1 MHWLNWCGTPR
12 TGQNKWNDMEKR
24 WTVAE
29 TDPSVVDRLSTDL
42 GIHPALCQV
51 LAQRGVRDFESA
63 RTFFKPQLSDLHDP
77 FLLKDM
83 DKATTRIIKAMQD
96 KEKMLVYGD
105 YDVDGTTSVAS
116 MYEFLCSI
124 YISTKLDY
132 YVPHRYKEGYGISRQ
147 GLEYARDHG
156 FTLVVA
162 LDCGIKSAELIGLA
176 ASWGIDFI
184 VCDHH
189 LPGPE
194 LPPAV
199 AILNP
204 KQSGCAYPYKELCGC
219 GVGFK
224 LICALARILDIP
236 DEDTHAYLD
245 LVATAIAADIV
256 PMTGENRVLAFFGL
270 QRINLHPST
279 GMRALI
285 DVSGYQKALTIT
297 NVVFMIAPRV
307 NAAGRMDDA
316 RKAIQLFIEK
326 DYHKARELAIQL
338 QDNNTDRRETDA
350 LITEEALDLI
360 RSNQQLAEG
369 KSTVVFQPHWHKG
382 VIGIVAS
389 RLIEHYY
396 RPTIVLTESGGI
408 LSGSARSIPGF
419 NLHEGLDQCSDL
431 LLGFGGHYFAA
442 GMTLESAQL
451 EAFRDRFERIVRE
464 SVPENLFAPEIRIDA
479 ALRFPDINHKFYRII
494 TRMEP
499 FGPDNPVPVFISRGV
514 LDTGK
519 SSVAKEKHLRFSLKQ
534 DGVIMTGIGFNMGEK
549 IGLVRSGQPLDI
561 VYTLD
566 ENEWNGVKTIQLK
579 MIDVRSSY

>member
-1 MHWLNWCGTPR
+1 M
-12 TGQNKWNDMEKR
+12 
-24 WTVAE
+24 
-29 TDPSVVDRLSTDL
+29 
-42 GIHPALCQV
+42 
-51 LAQRGVRDFESA
+51 
-63 RTFFKPQLSDLHDP
+63 
-77 FLLKDM
+77 
-83 DKATTRIIKAMQD
+83 
-96 KEKMLVYGD
+96 
-105 YDVDGTTSVAS
+105 
-116 MYEFLCSI
+116 
-124 YISTKLDY
+124 
-132 YVPHRYKEGYGISRQ
+132 
-147 GLEYARDHG
+147 
-156 FTLVVA
+156 
-162 LDCGIKSAELIGLA
+162 A

-189 LPGPE
+189 LPGQE

-204 KQSGCAYPYKELCGC
+204 KQAGCPYPYKELCGC

-224 LICALARILDIP
+224 LITALAARLDMP
-236 DEDTHAYLD
+236 AEDTHAYLD

-256 PMTGENRVLAFFGL
+256 PMTGENRVLAYFGL
-270 QRINLHPST
+270 LRVNQHPST

-285 DVSGYQKALTIT
+285 DVSGYQKELTIT

-326 DYHKARELAIQL
+326 DYEKARQLAIQL
-338 QDNNTDRRETDA
+338 QENNTDRRETDA

-360 RSNQQLAEG
+360 RSDRAMAEG

-408 LSGSARSIPGF
+408 ISGSARSIPGF

-442 GMTLESAQL
+442 GMTLESNQL
-451 EAFRDRFERIVRE
+451 EAFRDRFEQIVRA
-464 SVPENLFAPEIRIDA
+464 SVPEDLFAPEIRIDA
-479 ALRFPDINHKFYRII
+479 EIKFPDITPKFFRIL

-499 FGPDNPVPVFISRGV
+499 FGPENPQPVFISRGV
-514 LDTGK
+514 RDTGR
-519 SSVAKEKHLRFSLKQ
+519 SALAKEKHVRFSLEQ
-534 DGVIMTGIGFNMGEK
+534 EGTVLTGIGFNMGDK

-566 ENEWNGVKTIQLK
+566 ENEWNGSKTIQLK
-579 MIDVRSSY
+579 MIDLKEQSMVVSQ

>member
-1 MHWLNWCGTPR
+1 
-12 TGQNKWNDMEKR
+12 MEKR

-29 TDPSVVDRLSTDL
+29 PDPSVVDRLSAEL
-42 GIHPALCQV
+42 RIHPALCRV
-51 LAQRGVRDFESA
+51 LAQRGLQDFTSA
-63 RTFFKPQLSDLHDP
+63 RDFFKPDLSQLHDP
-77 FLLKDM
+77 FLMKDM
-83 DKATTRIIKAMQD
+83 DLATARIVKAMHN
-96 KEKMLVYGD
+96 KEKILVYGD
-105 YDVDGTTSVAS
+105 YDVDGTTSVAC

-124 YISTKLDY
+124 YISANLDY

-147 GLEYARDHG
+147 GVEYARDNG
-156 FTLVVA
+156 FSLVVA

-189 LPGPE
+189 LPGKE

-204 KQSGCAYPYKELCGC
+204 KQPGCNYPYKELCGC

-224 LICALARILDIP
+224 LICGLARSLELP
-236 DEDTHAYLD
+236 ETDTHVYLD

-256 PMTGENRVLAFFGL
+256 PMTGENRVLAYFGL
-270 QRINLHPST
+270 QRVNQHPST

-285 DVSGYQKALTIT
+285 DVSGYQKELTIT

-326 DYHKARELAIQL
+326 DYEKARQLAIQL
-338 QDNNTDRRETDA
+338 QENNTDRRETDA

-360 RSNQQLAEG
+360 RSDQQLAEG
-369 KSTVVFQPHWHKG
+369 RSTVVFQPHWHKG

-419 NLHEGLDQCSDL
+419 NLHEGLDQCRDL

-479 ALRFPDINHKFYRII
+479 ELRLRDINHKFYRII

-514 LDTGK
+514 QDTGK
-519 SSVAKEKHLRFSLKQ
+519 SCLAKEKHLRFSLQQ
-534 DGVIMTGIGFNMGEK
+534 DGVTITGIGFNMGEK
-549 IGLVRSGQPLDI
+549 IGLVKSGQPLDI

-566 ENEWNGVKTIQLK
+566 ENEWNGTRTIQLK
-579 MIDVRSSY
+579 MIDLKSSQ

>member
-1 MHWLNWCGTPR
+1 MS
-12 TGQNKWNDMEKR
+12 
-24 WTVAE
+24 A
-29 TDPSVVDRLSTDL
+29 TDPAVVESLSESL
-42 GIHPALCQV
+42 KIHPALCQV
-51 LAQRGVRDFESA
+51 LALRGVHDFESA
-63 RTFFKPQLSDLHDP
+63 RAFFKPQLEDLHDP
-77 FLLKDM
+77 FLMKDM
-83 DKATTRIIKAMQD
+83 DRATNRIIQAMKN
-96 KEKMLVYGD
+96 KEKILVYGD
-105 YDVDGTTSVAS
+105 YDVDGTTSVAC

-124 YISTKLDY
+124 YISTNLDY
-132 YVPHRYKEGYGISRQ
+132 YVPHRYKEGYGISCK
-147 GLEYARDHG
+147 GLEYARDNG
-156 FTLVVA
+156 FSLVVA
-162 LDCGIKSAELIGLA
+162 LDCGIKSNEIIAQA
-176 ASWGIDFI
+176 AGWGIDFI

-189 LPGPE
+189 LPGLE

-204 KQSGCAYPYKELCGC
+204 KQAGCPYPFKELCGC

-224 LICALARILDIP
+224 LICALADRLGMAP
-236 DEDTHAYLD
+236 ELRFVYLD

-256 PMTGENRVLAFFGL
+256 PMTGENRVLAYFGL
-270 QRINLHPST
+270 LRVNQHPST

-285 DVSGYQKALTIT
+285 DVSGYQKELTIS

-316 RKAIQLFIEK
+316 RIAIQLFIEK
-326 DYHKARELAIQL
+326 DYEKARQLAIQL
-338 QDNNTDRRETDA
+338 QENNTDRREADA
-350 LITEEALDLI
+350 LITEEALEMI
-360 RSNQQLAEG
+360 RSDQQLAEG

-442 GMTLESAQL
+442 GMTLASEQL
-451 EAFRDRFERIVRE
+451 AAFRDRFEKIVRD
-464 SVPENLFAPEIRIDA
+464 SVPESLFAPEIRIDA
-479 ALRFPDINHKFYRII
+479 EIRFPDITQKFYRIL

-499 FGPDNPVPVFISRGV
+499 FGPDNLTPVFISRGV
-514 LDTGK
+514 RDTGK
-519 SSVAKEKHLRFSLKQ
+519 SSLVKEKHVRFSLQ
-534 DGVIMTGIGFNMGEK
+534 QQGVVLTGIGFNMGDK

-566 ENEWNGVKTIQLK
+566 ENEWNGSKTIQLK
-579 MIDVRSSY
+579 MIDLREQSVVGSH

>member
-1 MHWLNWCGTPR
+1 
-12 TGQNKWNDMEKR
+12 MEKR

-29 TDPSVVDRLSTDL
+29 KDPSVVGRLSTEL
-42 GIHPALCQV
+42 NIHPALCQV

-63 RTFFKPQLSDLHDP
+63 RAFFKPQLSDLHDP

-83 DKATTRIIKAMQD
+83 DKATARIINAMRN
-96 KEKMLVYGD
+96 KEKILVYGD
-105 YDVDGTTSVAS
+105 YDVDGTTSVAC

-124 YISTKLDY
+124 YISTNLDY

-147 GLEYARDHG
+147 GVEYARDHG
-156 FTLVVA
+156 FSLVVA

-189 LPGPE
+189 LPGQD

-204 KQSGCAYPYKELCGC
+204 KQPGCAYPYKELCGC

-224 LICALARILDIP
+224 LICALARTLDMP
-236 DEDTHAYLD
+236 EEDTYVYLD

-256 PMTGENRVLAFFGL
+256 PMTGENRVLAYFGL
-270 QRINLHPST
+270 QRVNQHPST

-285 DVSGYQKALTIT
+285 DVSGYQKELTIT

-326 DYHKARELAIQL
+326 DYDKARELAIQL
-338 QDNNTDRRETDA
+338 QENNTDRRETDA
-350 LITEEALDLI
+350 LITEEALELI
-360 RSNQQLAEG
+360 RSDRQLAEG

-451 EAFRDRFERIVRE
+451 EAFRNRFERIVRE
-464 SVPENLFAPEIRIDA
+464 SVPENLFAPEIRIDEE
-479 ALRFPDINHKFYRII
+479 LRFADINHKFYRII

-514 LDTGK
+514 RDTGK
-519 SSVAKEKHLRFSLKQ
+519 SSLAKEKHLRFSLQ
-534 DGVIMTGIGFNMGEK
+534 QNGVIMTGIGFNMGEK
-549 IGLVRSGQPLDI
+549 IGLVRSGKLLDI

-566 ENEWNGVKTIQLK
+566 ENEWNGVKSIQLK
-579 MIDVRSSY
+579 MIDVRLAE